1 MCLPVFYSGCMRQ
14 YVLNNIG
21 PEAALAIEDAADP
34 TPGPGEVLVRVRASS
49 LNYRDLMIMRG
60 EYGEAKVSPLVP
72 LSDCAGE
79 VVGVGEGVEDYAKGD
94 RVAGCFFQNW
104 ESGPLNNDVYGS
116 DLGFSLQGVLSE
128 QRVFP
133 AGGLV
138 KLPRYLSFAEG
149 ATLPVAGV
157 TAYRAVVPFAGEGMT
172 VLLLGTGGVS
182 LFALQL
188 AKLSGARVIITSSSD
203 EKLERATELG
213 ADHTIN
219 YKTHENWDE
228 LAKGITDGRGV
239 DLVVE
244 TGGAAT
250 FARSTNALA
259 PGGKISHV
267 GRLTGIAQGVN
278 IQPLVYKA
286 ASLHGIFVGSRQDFV
301 ALNALI
307 EQMNISAM
315 VDDLVPFD
323 EAPRAFERLS
333 SARHFGK
340 VVITVD

>member
-1 MCLPVFYSGCMRQ
+1 MRQ
-14 YVLNNIG
+14 YVLNAPG
-21 PEAALAIEDAADP
+21 PNAALELQDTPDP
-34 TPGPGEVLVRVRASS
+34 KPESGEVLVRVRACS

-60 EYGEAKVSPLVP
+60 EYGEPKVSPLVP
-72 LSDCAGE
+72 VSDCAGE
-79 VVGVGEGVEDYAKGD
+79 IVSVGEDVDDYSAGD

-128 QRVFP
+128 LRVFP
-133 AGGLV
+133 ASGLV

-157 TAYRAVVPFAGEGMT
+157 TAYSAVLPFVSSKTT

-203 EKLERATELG
+203 EKLKRATELG

-219 YKTHENWDE
+219 YRTRPAWDE
-228 LAKGITDGRGV
+228 PAREITDGRGV

-244 TGGAAT
+244 TGGAGT
-250 FARSTNALA
+250 FEKSVNALA
-259 PGGKISHV
+259 SGGKISQV

-278 IQPLVYKA
+278 VQPLVYKG
-286 ASLHGIFVGSRQDFV
+286 ASLNGIFVGSRKDFV
-301 ALNALI
+301 ALNALV
-307 EQMNISAM
+307 EQINISAM
-315 VDDLVPFD
+315 VDDLVPFN
-323 EAPRAFERLS
+323 EAPRAFERLAS
-333 SARHFGK
+333 GRHFGK
-340 VVITVD
+340 VVITLDPAA

>member
-1 MCLPVFYSGCMRQ
+1 MKRWIIDRDTLRF
-14 YVLNNIG
+14 
-21 PEAALAIEDAADP
+21 EDAPEPPAAA
-34 TPGPGEVLVRVRASS
+34 GEVLVRVRACS
-49 LNYRDLMIMRG
+49 LNYRDLMILRG
-60 EYGEAKVSPLVP
+60 EYGEPGVSPLVP

-79 VVGVGEGVEDYAKGD
+79 VVSVGEGVEDYAPGD
-94 RVAGCFFQNW
+94 RVAGCLFQNW
-104 ESGPLNNDVYGS
+104 ESGPIHQGVYGS
-116 DLGFSLQGVLSE
+116 DLGFSLPGVLSE
-128 QRVFP
+128 LRAFP

-157 TAYRAVVPFAGEGMT
+157 TAYRAVVPHVAEGSV

-203 EKLERATELG
+203 EKLARAADFG

-219 YKTHENWDE
+219 YHTHENWDE
-228 LAKGITDGRGV
+228 LARGITDGRGV

-250 FARSTNALA
+250 FEKSVNALA
-259 PGGKISHV
+259 PGGTVAQV
-267 GRLTGIAQGVN
+267 GRLTGIAAGVN

-286 ASLHGIFVGSRQDFV
+286 AKLQGVFAGSRADFV
-301 ALNALI
+301 ALNALV
-307 EQMNISAM
+307 ERMNISAL
-315 VDDLVPFD
+315 VDDLVPFE
-323 EAPRAFERLS
+323 EAPRAYERLK

-340 VVITVD
+340 VVVTLDQSIR